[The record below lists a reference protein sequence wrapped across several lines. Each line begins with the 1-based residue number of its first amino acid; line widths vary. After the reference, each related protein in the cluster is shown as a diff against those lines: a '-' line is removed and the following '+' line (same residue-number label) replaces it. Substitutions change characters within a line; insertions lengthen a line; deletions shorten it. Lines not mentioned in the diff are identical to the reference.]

1 MRSNDQGVGFVKLI
15 QYLFSTS
22 YVHLEYLFNTC
33 SIPCSK
39 PRICTWNFSGAHMRQ
54 WLRLSTKCE
63 DYFFNSKRIM
73 WPEMRPISFGT
84 FEKQDSFIQRVAQ
97 IALPTGKDTIFRRTE
112 LMFGNNYLLDSTI
125 QPFNNW
131 GQLWQVVSTLI
142 YLRALAL
149 KQLKTNEVRTKG
161 HLSCR

>member
-1 MRSNDQGVGFVKLI
+1 MRSNDQGVGFIKPV

-22 YVHLEYLFNTC
+22 YMHLKYLFNTC

-39 PRICTWNFSGAHMRQ
+39 PRVCTWNFSGAHETMAEIVQ
-54 WLRLSTKCE
+54 EVWGLFLQFKENYVT
-63 DYFFNSKRIM
+63 
-73 WPEMRPISFGT
+73 EMRPISFGT
-84 FEKQDSFIQRVAQ
+84 FEKQHSFIQRVAR
-97 IALPTGKDTIFRRTE
+97 IALPTGKNTIFRRTE